1 MRRLYKMKEEYM
13 NQPWY
18 NGDAVFE
25 LDYIH
30 KSRTITPFGTDC
42 TWTNF
47 KTKETINIWDNCMRS
62 LTEGESK
69 QLIREY
75 NLEVLEV

>member
-1 MRRLYKMKEEYM
+1 MRRLFKMKDKYM

-30 KSRTITPFGTDC
+30 KNRAIIPFGTDC
-42 TWTNF
+42 TWVNF
-47 KTKETINIWDNCMRS
+47 RTKETINIWDSCMRP

-75 NLEVLEV
+75 NLQQLDI